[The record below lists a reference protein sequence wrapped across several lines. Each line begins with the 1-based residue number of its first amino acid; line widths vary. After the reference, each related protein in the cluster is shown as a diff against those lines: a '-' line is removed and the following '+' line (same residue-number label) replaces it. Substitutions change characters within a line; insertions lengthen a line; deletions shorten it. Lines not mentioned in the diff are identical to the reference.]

1 MLANFFVKSNPVNFI
16 VVFLI
21 CLGFYIANFFTVNL
35 VQFVDINVILNQLL
49 TIILFLFLF
58 LFYNFILIKNKLT
71 LNNSYGLL
79 FFALFFGFFPSV
91 FLNVTTIFLNLL
103 LLIFLRRVF
112 SLRSNKDIYKKIF
125 DCGFLFVILFLLDS
139 TTVIFGMLI
148 FLSVRM
154 FQKLTVRTLLIP
166 VVGFVTPVFCYFSYC
181 LWEGDTSE
189 FSNLFLWYS
198 NYNFEVYTANKFLFS
213 TLFLGIGSLISIFI
227 KTPKVFLISGDYRKY
242 WILIIFNF
250 FLAITVFLIQN
261 THQTNKIL
269 LLFFPASIIITN
281 WLENIERVFVKNIF
295 IIVLIATPVI
305 LFIV

>member
-1 MLANFFVKSNPVNFI
+1 MLANFFGKSNPVNFI

-21 CLGFYIANFFTVNL
+21 FLGFYIANFFTVNF

-79 FFALFFGFFPSV
+79 LFALFSGFFPAV

-112 SLRSNKDIYKKIF
+112 SLRSNKDVYKKIF
-125 DCGFLFVILFLLDS
+125 DCGFWLGILFLLDS
-139 TTVIFGMLI
+139 TTVIFGVLI
-148 FLSVRM
+148 FLSVGM

-198 NYNFEVYTANKFLFS
+198 NYNFEVYAANKFLFS
-213 TLFLGIGSLISIFI
+213 TLFLGIGSLISIVI

-261 THQTNKIL
+261 THQTNKVL
-269 LLFFPASIIITN
+269 LLFFPASVIITN
-281 WLENIERVFVKNIF
+281 WLESIERGFVKNIF

>member
-1 MLANFFVKSNPVNFI
+1 MLANFFGKSNPVNFI

-21 CLGFYIANFFTVNL
+21 FLGFYIANFFTVNF

-49 TIILFLFLF
+49 TIILFLILF

-79 FFALFFGFFPSV
+79 LFALFSGFFPAV

-112 SLRSNKDIYKKIF
+112 SLRSNKDVYKKIF
-125 DCGFLFVILFLLDS
+125 DCGFWLGILFLLDS

-148 FLSVRM
+148 FLSVGM
-154 FQKLTVRTLLIP
+154 FQKLTIRTLLIP

-198 NYNFEVYTANKFLFS
+198 NYNFEVYAANKFLFS
-213 TLFLGIGSLISIFI
+213 TLFLGIGSLISIII

-261 THQTNKIL
+261 THQTNKVL
-269 LLFFPASIIITN
+269 LLFFPASVIITN
-281 WLENIERVFVKNIF
+281 WLESIERGFVKNIF

>member
-1 MLANFFVKSNPVNFI
+1 MLANFFGKSNPVNFI

-21 CLGFYIANFFTVNL
+21 FLGFYIANFFTVNL

-79 FFALFFGFFPSV
+79 LFALFSGFFPPV
-91 FLNVTTIFLNLL
+91 FSNVTTIFLNLL

-112 SLRSNKDIYKKIF
+112 SLRSNKDVYKKIF
-125 DCGFLFVILFLLDS
+125 DCGFWLGILFLLDS
-139 TTVIFGMLI
+139 TTVIFGVLI
-148 FLSVRM
+148 FLSVGM

-198 NYNFEVYTANKFLFS
+198 NYNFEAYTANKFLFS
-213 TLFLGIGSLISIFI
+213 TLFLGIGSLISIVI

-250 FLAITVFLIQN
+250 FSAITVFLIQN
-261 THQTNKIL
+261 THQANKVL
-269 LLFFPASIIITN
+269 LLFFPASVIITN
-281 WLENIERVFVKNIF
+281 WLESIERGFVKNIF

>member
-1 MLANFFVKSNPVNFI
+1 
-16 VVFLI
+16 
-21 CLGFYIANFFTVNL
+21 

-125 DCGFLFVILFLLDS
+125 DCGFWLGILFLLDS

>member
-1 MLANFFVKSNPVNFI
+1 MLANFFGKSNPVNFI

-49 TIILFLFLF
+49 TIILFLLLL

-79 FFALFFGFFPSV
+79 LFALFSGFFPAV

-112 SLRSNKDIYKKIF
+112 SLRSNKDVYKKIF
-125 DCGFLFVILFLLDS
+125 DCGFWLGILFLLDS

>member
-1 MLANFFVKSNPVNFI
+1 
-16 VVFLI
+16 
-21 CLGFYIANFFTVNL
+21 

-79 FFALFFGFFPSV
+79 LFALFSGFFPPV
-91 FLNVTTIFLNLL
+91 FSNVTTIFLNLL

-112 SLRSNKDIYKKIF
+112 SLRSNKDVYKKIF
-125 DCGFLFVILFLLDS
+125 DCGFWLGILFLLDS
-139 TTVIFGMLI
+139 TTVIFGVLI
-148 FLSVRM
+148 FLSVGM

-213 TLFLGIGSLISIFI
+213 TLFLGIGSLISIVI

-250 FLAITVFLIQN
+250 FFAITVFLIQN
-261 THQTNKIL
+261 THQTNKVL
-269 LLFFPASIIITN
+269 LLFFPASVIITN
-281 WLENIERVFVKNIF
+281 WLESIERGFVKNIF

>member
-1 MLANFFVKSNPVNFI
+1 MLANFFGKSNPVNFI

-21 CLGFYIANFFTVNL
+21 FLGFYIANFFTVNL

-79 FFALFFGFFPSV
+79 LFALFSGFFPAV
-91 FLNVTTIFLNLL
+91 FLIVTTIFLNLL

-112 SLRSNKDIYKKIF
+112 SLRSNKDVYKKIF
-125 DCGFLFVILFLLDS
+125 DCGFWLGILFLLDS
-139 TTVIFGMLI
+139 TTVIFGVLI
-148 FLSVRM
+148 FLSVGM

-213 TLFLGIGSLISIFI
+213 TLFLGIGSLISIVI

-261 THQTNKIL
+261 THQTNKVL
-269 LLFFPASIIITN
+269 LLFFPASVIITN
-281 WLENIERVFVKNIF
+281 WLESIERGFVKNIF

>member
-1 MLANFFVKSNPVNFI
+1 MLANFFGKSNPVNFI

-49 TIILFLFLF
+49 TIILFLLLL

-79 FFALFFGFFPSV
+79 LFALFSGFFPAV

-125 DCGFLFVILFLLDS
+125 DCGFWLGILFLLDS

>member
-1 MLANFFVKSNPVNFI
+1 MLANFFGKSNPVNFI

-49 TIILFLFLF
+49 TVILFLFLF

-79 FFALFFGFFPSV
+79 LFAIFFGFFPAV

-112 SLRSNKDIYKKIF
+112 SLRSNKDVYKKIF
-125 DCGFLFVILFLLDS
+125 DCGFWLGILFLLDS
-139 TTVIFGMLI
+139 TTVIYGMLI
-148 FLSVRM
+148 FLSVGM

-250 FLAITVFLIQN
+250 
-261 THQTNKIL
+261 
-269 LLFFPASIIITN
+269 S
-281 WLENIERVFVKNIF
+281 
-295 IIVLIATPVI
+295 
-305 LFIV
+305 

>member
-1 MLANFFVKSNPVNFI
+1 MLANFFGKSNPVNFI

-21 CLGFYIANFFTVNL
+21 FLGFYIANFFTVNF

-79 FFALFFGFFPSV
+79 LFALFSGFFPAV

-112 SLRSNKDIYKKIF
+112 SLRSNKDVYKKIF
-125 DCGFLFVILFLLDS
+125 DCGFWLGILFLLDS
-139 TTVIFGMLI
+139 TTVIFGVLI
-148 FLSVRM
+148 FLSVGM

-198 NYNFEVYTANKFLFS
+198 NYNFEVYAANKFLFS
-213 TLFLGIGSLISIFI
+213 TLFLGIGSLISIII

-261 THQTNKIL
+261 THQTNKVL
-269 LLFFPASIIITN
+269 LLFFPASVIITN
-281 WLENIERVFVKNIF
+281 WLESIERGFVKNIF

>member
-1 MLANFFVKSNPVNFI
+1 MLANFFGKSNPVNFI

-21 CLGFYIANFFTVNL
+21 FLGFYIANFFTVNL

-79 FFALFFGFFPSV
+79 LFALFSGFFPAV

-112 SLRSNKDIYKKIF
+112 SLRSNKDVYKKIF
-125 DCGFLFVILFLLDS
+125 DCGFWLGILFLLDS
-139 TTVIFGMLI
+139 TTVIFGVLI
-148 FLSVRM
+148 FLSVGM
-154 FQKLTVRTLLIP
+154 FQKLTIRTLLIP

-198 NYNFEVYTANKFLFS
+198 NYNFEVYAANKFLFS
-213 TLFLGIGSLISIFI
+213 TLFLGIGSLISIII

-261 THQTNKIL
+261 THQTNKVL
-269 LLFFPASIIITN
+269 LLFFPASVIITN
-281 WLENIERVFVKNIF
+281 WLESIERGFVKNIF

>member
-1 MLANFFVKSNPVNFI
+1 MLANFFGKSNPVNFI

-21 CLGFYIANFFTVNL
+21 FLGFYIANFFTVNL

-79 FFALFFGFFPSV
+79 LFALFSGFFPAV

-112 SLRSNKDIYKKIF
+112 SLRSNKDVYKKIF
-125 DCGFLFVILFLLDS
+125 DCGFWLGILFLLDS

-148 FLSVRM
+148 FLSVGM
-154 FQKLTVRTLLIP
+154 FQKLTIRTLLIP

-198 NYNFEVYTANKFLFS
+198 NYNFEVYAANKFLFS
-213 TLFLGIGSLISIFI
+213 TLFLGIGSLISIII

-261 THQTNKIL
+261 THQTNKVL
-269 LLFFPASIIITN
+269 LLFFPASVIITN
-281 WLENIERVFVKNIF
+281 WLESIERGFVKNIF

>member
-1 MLANFFVKSNPVNFI
+1 MLANFFGKSNPVNFI

-21 CLGFYIANFFTVNL
+21 FLGFYIANFFTVNL

-58 LFYNFILIKNKLT
+58 YNFILIKNKLT

-79 FFALFFGFFPSV
+79 LFALFSGFFPAV
-91 FLNVTTIFLNLL
+91 FLNITTIFLNLL

-112 SLRSNKDIYKKIF
+112 SLRSNKDVYKKIF
-125 DCGFLFVILFLLDS
+125 DCGFWLGILFLLDS
-139 TTVIFGMLI
+139 TTVIFGVLI
-148 FLSVRM
+148 FLSVGM

-213 TLFLGIGSLISIFI
+213 TLFLGIGSLISIVI

-261 THQTNKIL
+261 THQTNKVL
-269 LLFFPASIIITN
+269 LLFFPASVIITN
-281 WLENIERVFVKNIF
+281 WLESIERGFVKNIF

>member
-1 MLANFFVKSNPVNFI
+1 MLANFFGKSNPVNFI

-21 CLGFYIANFFTVNL
+21 FLGFYIANFFTVNL

-79 FFALFFGFFPSV
+79 LFALFSGFFPPV
-91 FLNVTTIFLNLL
+91 FSNVTTIFLNLL

-112 SLRSNKDIYKKIF
+112 SLRSNKDVYKKIF
-125 DCGFLFVILFLLDS
+125 DCGFWLGILFLLDS
-139 TTVIFGMLI
+139 TTVIFGVLI
-148 FLSVRM
+148 FLSVGM

-213 TLFLGIGSLISIFI
+213 TLFLGIGSLISIVI

-261 THQTNKIL
+261 THQTNKVL
-269 LLFFPASIIITN
+269 LLFFPASVIITN
-281 WLENIERVFVKNIF
+281 WLESIERGFVKNIF

>member
-1 MLANFFVKSNPVNFI
+1 MLANFFGKSNPVNFI

-21 CLGFYIANFFTVNL
+21 FLGFYIANFFTVNFL
-35 VQFVDINVILNQLL
+35 QFVDVNVILNQLL
-49 TIILFLFLF
+49 AVVLFLFLF
-58 LFYNFILIKNKLT
+58 LFYNFILTKNKLT

-79 FFALFFGFFPSV
+79 LFALFSGFFPAV

-125 DCGFLFVILFLLDS
+125 DCGFWLGILFLLDS

-281 WLENIERVFVKNIF
+281 WLESIERVFIKNIF

>member
-1 MLANFFVKSNPVNFI
+1 MLANFFGKSNPVNFI

-21 CLGFYIANFFTVNL
+21 FLGFYIANFFTVNL

-58 LFYNFILIKNKLT
+58 YNFILIKNKLT

-79 FFALFFGFFPSV
+79 LFALFSGFFPAV
-91 FLNVTTIFLNLL
+91 FLNITTIFLNLL

-112 SLRSNKDIYKKIF
+112 SLRSNKDVYKKIF
-125 DCGFLFVILFLLDS
+125 DCGFWLGILFLLDS
-139 TTVIFGMLI
+139 ITVIFGVLI
-148 FLSVRM
+148 FLSVGM

-213 TLFLGIGSLISIFI
+213 TLFLGIGSLISIVI

-261 THQTNKIL
+261 THQTNKVL
-269 LLFFPASIIITN
+269 LLFFPASVIITN
-281 WLENIERVFVKNIF
+281 WLESIERGFVKNIF

>member
-1 MLANFFVKSNPVNFI
+1 MLANFFGKSNPVNFI

-21 CLGFYIANFFTVNL
+21 FLGFYIANFFTVNL

-79 FFALFFGFFPSV
+79 LFALFSGFFPAV

-112 SLRSNKDIYKKIF
+112 SLRSNKDVYKKIF
-125 DCGFLFVILFLLDS
+125 DCGFWLGILFFLDS
-139 TTVIFGMLI
+139 TTVIFGVLI
-148 FLSVRM
+148 FLSVGM

-198 NYNFEVYTANKFLFS
+198 NYNFEAYTANKFLFS
-213 TLFLGIGSLISIFI
+213 TLFLGIGSLISIVI

-250 FLAITVFLIQN
+250 FSAITVFLIQN
-261 THQTNKIL
+261 THQANKVL
-269 LLFFPASIIITN
+269 LLFFPASVIITN
-281 WLENIERVFVKNIF
+281 WLESIERGFVKNIF

>member
-1 MLANFFVKSNPVNFI
+1 MLANFFGKSNPVNFI

-21 CLGFYIANFFTVNL
+21 FLGFYIANFFTVNL

-71 LNNSYGLL
+71 LPNSYGLL
-79 FFALFFGFFPSV
+79 LFALFSGFFPAV

-112 SLRSNKDIYKKIF
+112 SLRSNKDVYKKIF
-125 DCGFLFVILFLLDS
+125 DCGFWLGILFLLDS
-139 TTVIFGMLI
+139 TTVIFGVLI
-148 FLSVRM
+148 FLSVGM

-198 NYNFEVYTANKFLFS
+198 NYNFEVYAANKFLFS
-213 TLFLGIGSLISIFI
+213 TLFLGIGSLISIII

-261 THQTNKIL
+261 THQTNKVL
-269 LLFFPASIIITN
+269 LLFFPASVIITN
-281 WLENIERVFVKNIF
+281 WLESIERGFVKNIF

>member
-1 MLANFFVKSNPVNFI
+1 MLANFFGKSNPVNFI

-21 CLGFYIANFFTVNL
+21 FLGFYIANFFTVNF

-79 FFALFFGFFPSV
+79 LFALFSGFFPAV

-112 SLRSNKDIYKKIF
+112 SLRSNKDVYKKIF
-125 DCGFLFVILFLLDS
+125 DCGFWLGILFLLDS

-148 FLSVRM
+148 FLSVGM
-154 FQKLTVRTLLIP
+154 FQKLTIRTLLIP

-198 NYNFEVYTANKFLFS
+198 NYNFEVYAANKFLFS
-213 TLFLGIGSLISIFI
+213 TLFLGIGSLISIII

-261 THQTNKIL
+261 THQTNKVL
-269 LLFFPASIIITN
+269 LLFFPASVIITN
-281 WLENIERVFVKNIF
+281 WLESIERGFVKNIF

>member
-1 MLANFFVKSNPVNFI
+1 MLANFFGKSNPVNFI

-21 CLGFYIANFFTVNL
+21 FLGFYIANFFTVNF

-79 FFALFFGFFPSV
+79 LFALFSGFFPAV

-112 SLRSNKDIYKKIF
+112 SLRSNKDVYKKIF
-125 DCGFLFVILFLLDS
+125 DCGFWLGILFLLDS

-148 FLSVRM
+148 FLSVGM

-198 NYNFEVYTANKFLFS
+198 NYNFEAYTANKFLFS
-213 TLFLGIGSLISIFI
+213 TLFLGIGSLISIVI

-261 THQTNKIL
+261 THQTNKVL
-269 LLFFPASIIITN
+269 LLFFPASVIITN
-281 WLENIERVFVKNIF
+281 WLESIERGFVKNIF

>member
-1 MLANFFVKSNPVNFI
+1 MLANFFGKSNPVNFI
-16 VVFLI
+16 VVFFI
-21 CLGFYIANFFTVNL
+21 FLGFYVANFFTVNL

-125 DCGFLFVILFLLDS
+125 DCGFWLGILFLLDS

>member
-1 MLANFFVKSNPVNFI
+1 MLANFFGKSNPVNFI

-125 DCGFLFVILFLLDS
+125 DCGFWLGILLLLDS
-139 TTVIFGMLI
+139 TTVIFGVLI
-148 FLSVRM
+148 FLSVGM
-154 FQKLTVRTLLIP
+154 FQKLTVRTLLIH

>member
-1 MLANFFVKSNPVNFI
+1 MLANFFGKSNPVNFI

-21 CLGFYIANFFTVNL
+21 FLGFYIANFFTVNL

-79 FFALFFGFFPSV
+79 LFALFSGFFPPV
-91 FLNVTTIFLNLL
+91 FSNVTTIFLNLL

-112 SLRSNKDIYKKIF
+112 SLRSNKDVYKKIF
-125 DCGFLFVILFLLDS
+125 DCGFWLGILFLLDS
-139 TTVIFGMLI
+139 TTVIFGVLI
-148 FLSVRM
+148 FLSVGM

-213 TLFLGIGSLISIFI
+213 TLFLGIGSLISIVI

-250 FLAITVFLIQN
+250 FFAITVFLIQN
-261 THQTNKIL
+261 THQTNKVL
-269 LLFFPASIIITN
+269 LLFFPASVIITN
-281 WLENIERVFVKNIF
+281 WLESIERGFVKNIF

>member
-1 MLANFFVKSNPVNFI
+1 MLANFFGKSNPVNFI

-21 CLGFYIANFFTVNL
+21 FLGFYIANFFTVNF

-49 TIILFLFLF
+49 TIILFLF

-79 FFALFFGFFPSV
+79 LFALFSGFFPAV

-112 SLRSNKDIYKKIF
+112 SLRSNKDVYKKIF
-125 DCGFLFVILFLLDS
+125 DCGFWLGILFLLDS
-139 TTVIFGMLI
+139 TTVIFGVLI
-148 FLSVRM
+148 FLSVGM

-213 TLFLGIGSLISIFI
+213 TLFLGIGSLISIVI

-261 THQTNKIL
+261 THQTNKVL
-269 LLFFPASIIITN
+269 LLFFPASVIITN
-281 WLENIERVFVKNIF
+281 WLESIERGFVKNIF

>member
-1 MLANFFVKSNPVNFI
+1 MLANFFGKSNPVNFI

-21 CLGFYIANFFTVNL
+21 FLGFYIANFFNVNL

-79 FFALFFGFFPSV
+79 LFALFSGFFPPV
-91 FLNVTTIFLNLL
+91 FSNVTTIFLNLL

-112 SLRSNKDIYKKIF
+112 SLRSNKDVYKKIF
-125 DCGFLFVILFLLDS
+125 DCGFWLGILFLLDS
-139 TTVIFGMLI
+139 TTVIFGVLI
-148 FLSVRM
+148 FLSVGM

-213 TLFLGIGSLISIFI
+213 TLFLGIGSLISIVI

-250 FLAITVFLIQN
+250 FFAITVFLIQN
-261 THQTNKIL
+261 THQTNKVL
-269 LLFFPASIIITN
+269 LLFFPASVIITN
-281 WLENIERVFVKNIF
+281 WLESIERGFVKNIF

>member
-1 MLANFFVKSNPVNFI
+1 MLANFFGKSNPVNFI

-21 CLGFYIANFFTVNL
+21 FLGFYIANFFTVNL

-79 FFALFFGFFPSV
+79 LFALFSGFFPAV

-112 SLRSNKDIYKKIF
+112 SLRSNKDVYKKIF
-125 DCGFLFVILFLLDS
+125 DCGFWLGILFLLDS
-139 TTVIFGMLI
+139 TTVIFGVLI
-148 FLSVRM
+148 FLSVGM

-213 TLFLGIGSLISIFI
+213 TLFLGIGSLISIVI
-227 KTPKVFLISGDYRKY
+227 KTPKVFLISAHTINATTNTNAFID
-242 WILIIFNF
+242 
-250 FLAITVFLIQN
+250 IT
-261 THQTNKIL
+261 
-269 LLFFPASIIITN
+269 PRS
-281 WLENIERVFVKNIF
+281 
-295 IIVLIATPVI
+295 
-305 LFIV
+305 

>member
-1 MLANFFVKSNPVNFI
+1 MLANFFGKSNPVNFI

-125 DCGFLFVILFLLDS
+125 DCGFWLGILFLLDS

-250 FLAITVFLIQN
+250 FLAITVFFIQN